1 MSTSETP
8 RTAKLMSIV
17 SHNPAVI
24 ITGNVL
30 TSFGWFAP
38 WLKTNIFWAPNGRI
52 SPSAKRKAC
61 KIASINLNHT
71 TLINENLENSN

>member
-30 TSFGWFAP
+30 TRLWLGGPLVKNKYIFGH
-38 WLKTNIFWAPNGRI
+38 LM
-52 SPSAKRKAC
+52 
-61 KIASINLNHT
+61 
-71 TLINENLENSN
+71 EV